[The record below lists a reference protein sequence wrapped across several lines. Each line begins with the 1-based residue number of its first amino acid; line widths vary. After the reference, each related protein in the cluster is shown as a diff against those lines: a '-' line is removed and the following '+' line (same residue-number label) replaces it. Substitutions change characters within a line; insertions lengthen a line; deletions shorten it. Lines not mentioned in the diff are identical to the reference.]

1 MILLR
6 ALLRL
11 VTFVLLVVLA
21 VAGLAAAVFS
31 IQGGT
36 GGLSLPKLAE
46 YAQLPA
52 VRDRTGDLLSAV
64 EASGSVARY
73 SLLAGALAVLLGLLL
88 LIAALVPRRERL
100 VELERGD
107 DGTLNARRRPLAQ
120 AARALVEPARGV
132 TEAKVRARARR
143 RGGGTLRVRALRT
156 RPAQD
161 TAIRASI
168 AERLQPLTQP
178 FKLKTTV
185 RVREADRG
193 ARVQ

>member
-161 TAIRASI
+161 AAIRASI

>member
-6 ALLRL
+6 ALLRV
-11 VTFVLLVVLA
+11 VTFLVLVVLA
-21 VAGLAAAVFS
+21 VAGLATAVFS

-36 GGLSLPKLAE
+36 SGLSLPKLAE
-46 YAQLPA
+46 LAQLPA
-52 VRDRTGDLLSAV
+52 LRDRTGELLSAV
-64 EASGSVARY
+64 EASGGVARY
-73 SLLAGALAVLLGLLL
+73 SLLAGALAMLLGLLL

-132 TEAKVRARARR
+132 TEAKVKARPRR
-143 RGGGTLRVRALRT
+143 RGGGRLLVRASRT
-156 RPAQD
+156 RPAED
-161 TAIRASI
+161 AAVKAGVS
-168 AERLQPLTQP
+168 ERLQPLTQP
-178 FKLKTTV
+178 FELTTTV
-185 RVREADRG
+185 RVRQADRG

>member
-64 EASGSVARY
+64 EASGGVARY
-73 SLLAGALAVLLGLLL
+73 SLLAGAIAVLLGLLL

-161 TAIRASI
+161 AAIRASI

>member
-6 ALLRL
+6 ALLRI
-11 VTFVLLVVLA
+11 VTFVVLVVLA

-88 LIAALVPRRERL
+88 LVAALVPRRERL

-161 TAIRASI
+161 AAIRASI

>member
-64 EASGSVARY
+64 EASGGVARY

-88 LIAALVPRRERL
+88 LVAALVPRRERL

-161 TAIRASI
+161 AAIRASI

-185 RVREADRG
+185 RVREAHRG

>member
-11 VTFVLLVVLA
+11 VTFVVLVVLA
-21 VAGLAAAVFS
+21 VAGLAVAVFS
-31 IQGGT
+31 IQDGT
-36 GGLSLPKLAE
+36 SGLSLPKLAE
-46 YAQLPA
+46 LVQLPA
-52 VRDRTGDLLSAV
+52 LRDQTDELLSAV
-64 EASGSVARY
+64 EASGGVARY
-73 SLLAGALAVLLGLLL
+73 SLVAGALAMLLGLLL
-88 LIAALVPRRERL
+88 LVAALVPRRERT
-100 VELERGD
+100 VELERSDG
-107 DGTLNARRRPLAQ
+107 GTLNARRRPLAQ

-132 TEAKVRARARR
+132 TEAKVKARARR
-143 RGGGTLRVRALRT
+143 RGGGTLRIRAFRT

-161 TAIRASI
+161 AAIKAGIS
-168 AERLQPLTQP
+168 ERLQPLTQP

>member
-64 EASGSVARY
+64 EASGGVARY

-88 LIAALVPRRERL
+88 LVAALVPRRERL

-107 DGTLNARRRPLAQ
+107 AGTLNARRRPLAQ

-161 TAIRASI
+161 AAIRASI

>member
-73 SLLAGALAVLLGLLL
+73 SLLAGAIAVLLGLLL

-161 TAIRASI
+161 AAIRASI

>member
-11 VTFVLLVVLA
+11 VTFVLFVVLA

-64 EASGSVARY
+64 EASGGVARY

-88 LIAALVPRRERL
+88 LVAALVPRRERL

-161 TAIRASI
+161 AAIRASI

>member
-64 EASGSVARY
+64 EASGGVARY
-73 SLLAGALAVLLGLLL
+73 SLLAGALAMLLGLLL
-88 LIAALVPRRERL
+88 LVAALVPRRERL

-161 TAIRASI
+161 AAIRASI

>member
-64 EASGSVARY
+64 EASGGVARY

-88 LIAALVPRRERL
+88 LVAALVPRRERL

-161 TAIRASI
+161 AAIRASI

>member
-11 VTFVLLVVLA
+11 VTFAVLVVLA
-21 VAGLAAAVFS
+21 VAGLATAVFS

-36 GGLSLPKLAE
+36 SGLSLPKLAE
-46 YAQLPA
+46 LAQLPA
-52 VRDRTGDLLSAV
+52 LRDQTGELLSAV
-64 EASGSVARY
+64 EAAGDVARY
-73 SLLAGALAVLLGLLL
+73 SLLAGALAMLLGLLL

-100 VELERGD
+100 VELETGD

-132 TEAKVRARARR
+132 TEAKVKARPRR
-143 RGGGTLRVRALRT
+143 RGGGRLLVRASRT
-156 RPAQD
+156 RPAED
-161 TAIRASI
+161 AAVKAGVS
-168 AERLQPLTQP
+168 ERLQPLTRP
-178 FKLKTTV
+178 FKLTATV
-185 RVREADRG
+185 RVRQADRG

>member
-46 YAQLPA
+46 YARLPA

-64 EASGSVARY
+64 EASGGVARY

-161 TAIRASI
+161 AAIRASI